1 MSGSR
6 RQSFTAKE
14 KLKIIA
20 AAEEIGN
27 RAAARRHDVDESCIR
42 DWRKKKASLESAHK
56 EKRAFRGPK
65 TGAYPLLET
74 QLVKFIEER
83 RSRGH
88 AVSTEMAQMEALR
101 LAREMNISR
110 EFRASRGWL
119 QRFMA
124 RHGFSMRRRT
134 TMCQRLPNAY
144 EDKLLSYQR
153 YVIGLRK
160 EHNYLLS
167 QVGNADQTPVYFE
180 MPMDTT
186 LQKKGSKSVS
196 VLTGGNT
203 KLRCT
208 VMLCALADGTKLRPY
223 VIFKRKTL
231 PSTPLPPGIVV
242 RTEDNAW
249 MNGDL
254 VSDWLRT
261 IWEKRPGAML
271 ARRSMLV
278 LDSFRGHCTDAVKAR
293 LADHRTDLVIIPG
306 GMTSMLQPLDVC
318 LNKPFKAHVKRL
330 YAEWMADGLYALTP
344 TGRVRRPDIAL
355 LCQWI
360 VDAWGAIPADMV
372 RKSFKK
378 CAISNCLDGTED
390 DCVFESGDEAS
401 DGSSDS
407 GESGDD

>member
-1 MSGSR
+1 MSVSR

-14 KLKIIA
+14 KLRIVA
-20 AAEEIGN
+20 AAEQIGN
-27 RAAARRHDVDESCIR
+27 RAAARKNDVDESCIR
-42 DWRKKKASLESAHK
+42 DWRKKKDSLEAANK
-56 EKRAFRGPK
+56 DRRAFRGPK
-65 TGAYPLLET
+65 TGAYPHLET
-74 QLVKFIEER
+74 QLAKFIEEQ

-88 AVSTEMAQMEALR
+88 AVSTEMAQMQALK
-101 LAREMNISR
+101 LAREMHIPR
-110 EFRASRGWL
+110 EFHASRGWL

-134 TMCQRLPNAY
+134 TMCQRLPDAY
-144 EDKLLSYQR
+144 EEKLLNFQR

-160 EHNYLLS
+160 ERNYLLS
-167 QVGNADQTPVYFE
+167 QLGNADQTPVYFE

-186 LQKKGSKSVS
+186 LEKKGAKSVS

-242 RTEDNAW
+242 RVEDNSW
-249 MNGDL
+249 MNSDL
-254 VSDWLRT
+254 VIDWIQA
-261 IWEKRPGAML
+261 IWEKRPGALL

-293 LADHRTDLVIIPG
+293 LADNGTDLVVIPG

-318 LNKPFKAHVKRL
+318 INKPFKAHVKRL
-330 YAEWMADGLYALTP
+330 YAQWMADGLYALTP

-360 VDAWGAIPADMV
+360 VDAWGMIPADMV

-378 CAISNCLDGTED
+378 CAISNSLDGTED
-390 DCVFESGDEAS
+390 DYVFESGDEAS
-401 DGSSDS
+401 DGSS
-407 GESGDD
+407 ESGDD